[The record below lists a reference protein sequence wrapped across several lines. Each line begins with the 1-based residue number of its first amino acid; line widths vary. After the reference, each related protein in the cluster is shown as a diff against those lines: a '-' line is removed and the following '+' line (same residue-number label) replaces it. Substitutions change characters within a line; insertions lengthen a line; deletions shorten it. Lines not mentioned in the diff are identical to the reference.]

1 MKKEH
6 FKSIAIASFV
16 IFLFAIICLI
26 ISINTS
32 ASDKLILKDI
42 ACIFVSV
49 VSFII
54 ALSSFIVFINKKDE
68 PKE

>member
-16 IFLFAIICLI
+16 IFLFAVICLI

-32 ASDKLILKDI
+32 TSDKLLLKDF
-42 ACIFVSV
+42 ACIFVICVSV
-49 VSFII
+49 VICI
-54 ALSSFIVFINKKDE
+54 WSFIVFINIKDE

>member
-6 FKSIAIASFV
+6 YKTIFIASLLV
-16 IFLFAIICLI
+16 TLFAIACLI

-32 ASDKLILKDI
+32 TSDKLLLKDI
-42 ACIFVSV
+42 ACIFVSI

-54 ALSSFIVFINKKDE
+54 ALSSFIVFIYKKDE